1 MKKASPEPQHLPK
14 QFTQNPPKGKL
25 QAKLRSELVK
35 KKSRKKKLFCSHSL
49 AFTSIIDG
57 NEGSESFS
65 LHMGLMYIKQ
75 YMCEQN
81 LNG

>member
-1 MKKASPEPQHLPK
+1 MVNYSKITIGTGE
-14 QFTQNPPKGKL
+14 N
-25 QAKLRSELVK
+25 
-35 KKSRKKKLFCSHSL
+35 KKKLFCSHSL